1 MDMEH
6 LTDER
11 IVDLIGGDEIPGAH
25 EHLVSCSRCRAL
37 HQQWLQRMELL
48 RDLHRETVD
57 TAELHR
63 LRVMY
68 RELGPQPAGT
78 ARWLARL
85 VRTTAMQPAAVR
97 GAVSGS
103 ILEYEAGPYSLLL
116 RVGTVGRG
124 STVSVHGQLTTM
136 RGDVGGGGT
145 MALSAVDGRAYVC
158 DIDRFGEFH
167 LARIVPGRYR
177 ALWWIDGGAIELAD
191 LAIGGD
197 ETD

>member
-1 MDMEH
+1 
-6 LTDER
+6 
-11 IVDLIGGDEIPGAH
+11 
-25 EHLVSCSRCRAL
+25 
-37 HQQWLQRMELL
+37 
-48 RDLHRETVD
+48 
-57 TAELHR
+57 
-63 LRVMY
+63 MY
-68 RELGPQPAGT
+68 RELGPQPAGA

-85 VRTTAMQPAAVR
+85 VRTSVLQPVAVR

-103 ILEYEAGPYSLLL
+103 ISEYEAGPYNLLL
-116 RVGTVGRG
+116 RVGPTGRG
-124 STVSVHGQLTTM
+124 LTVSVHGQLTTM

-145 MALSAVDGRAYVC
+145 LALSALDGRAYVC

-167 LARIVPGRYR
+167 LAGVVPGRYR